1 MNQSIDPEQL
11 QDYRTVFNLFD
22 ADGSGSID
30 VTELGIAFRSLGHNV
45 PEEELAEILREV
57 DDDGSHTAS

>member
-1 MNQSIDPEQL
+1 MQAIDPEQL

-30 VTELGIAFRSLGHNV
+30 VTELGIAFRSLEHDV
-45 PEEELAEILREV
+45 PEEEL
-57 DDDGSHTAS
+57 SK